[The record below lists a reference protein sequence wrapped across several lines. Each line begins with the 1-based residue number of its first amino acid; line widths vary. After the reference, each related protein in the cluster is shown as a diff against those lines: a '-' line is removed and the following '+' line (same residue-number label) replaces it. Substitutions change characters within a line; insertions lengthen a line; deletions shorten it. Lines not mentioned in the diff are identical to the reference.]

1 MFAVPEMMTTAA
13 GELATIG
20 SDLGAVHLAAAAP
33 TTTLIPAAADEV
45 STAVAQLFS
54 RYGTGFQALTGK
66 ASAFHD
72 QFVQTLKS
80 NASAYTGTE
89 AANAA
94 ALKPAQG
101 ELAGLL
107 QAALTLFEQN
117 PLEFLGRR

>member
-54 RYGTGFQALTGK
+54 RYGTGFQALDREGIGVSRPVR
-66 ASAFHD
+66 ADVEIECERLYRHGGRQRGSAE
-72 QFVQTLKS
+72 T
-80 NASAYTGTE
+80 SAG
-89 AANAA
+89 
-94 ALKPAQG
+94 
-101 ELAGLL
+101 
-107 QAALTLFEQN
+107 
-117 PLEFLGRR
+117 